1 MARTRSTTDC
11 PLTRAPGT
19 VIVNWPAVF
28 DPIEMLSASI
38 VTFAPTSGTELS
50 SVTLPVIVAPW
61 ANTIAGIP
69 TLASTTVSHLRNR
82 VLCGISFPQLKV
94 KGWGLLLRAQVRLS
108 IRNGTVTRIRSLLIL
123 TQGRCSVSQFLDAL
137 FSHMGRN
144 RATPGQD
151 PPSGPANC
159 RPFAG
164 DDYPST
170 EGTQPRARYII

>member
-11 PLTRAPGT
+11 PLTRAPGM

-28 DPIEMLSASI
+28 DPTETLSASI

-50 SVTLPVIVAPW
+50 SVILPVIDAPW

-108 IRNGTVTRIRSLLIL
+108 IRNGIVTRTRSLLLI
-123 TQGRCSVSQFLDAL
+123 TQDRCSVSQSLDAL

-144 RATPGQD
+144 RATPGPD
-151 PPSGPANC
+151 APRSPSSHCP
-159 RPFAG
+159 
-164 DDYPST
+164 
-170 EGTQPRARYII
+170 I